1 MREENSFITFTL
13 KGEQC
18 VYPWSF
24 GLIDNYTSVD
34 AHDACYKDSNFWNIL
49 GDIF

>member
-1 MREENSFITFTL
+1 MSFIIFTL

-24 GLIDNYTSVD
+24 GLISGCTAVD
-34 AHDACYKDSNFWNIL
+34 ANDAFHMDSNFWNFVD
-49 GDIF
+49 DIF